1 MKRKHVLLIF
11 LLLIFVYDVY
21 SQRFDGGFT
30 TGFSL
35 SQIDGDGWSG
45 YNKLGL
51 VAGGFVT
58 TKIAQR
64 LTGQYEVKYVQKGA
78 RERFD
83 PKERNTLK
91 TQLEYLEIPVTVNYS
106 IKSDSFLLE
115 TGLLLARI
123 VRSKAYDAYG
133 ETEFQNPYHKL
144 DFGIIM
150 GASYKLNKHIWFN
163 LRYTYSIIRIRKLE
177 VPNIG
182 WWWYNRGDYNNVVSF
197 SVFYQI

>member
-1 MKRKHVLLIF
+1 MRKKYILIF
-11 LLLIFVYDVY
+11 LFFTICIFIVQ
-21 SQRFDGGFT
+21 SQRFNGGFT
-30 TGFSL
+30 TGLSL

-45 YNKLGL
+45 FNKLGL

-58 TKIAQR
+58 TKLSNR
-64 LTGQYEVKYVQKGA
+64 LTSQYEVKYVQKGA

-83 PKERNTLK
+83 PKERNVHK
-91 TQLEYLEIPVTVNYS
+91 TQLEYLEMPVTVNYS
-106 IKSDSFLLE
+106 IKSDSFLIE

-123 VRSKAYDAYG
+123 VRSKAYDAFG
-133 ETEFQNPYHKL
+133 ETGLQNPYHKF
-144 DFGIIM
+144 DFGFII

-177 VPNIG
+177 FPGVG
-182 WWWYNRGDYNNVVSF
+182 WWWYNRGDYNNVMSF